1 MNGNV
6 AFAISNVNS
15 QCDISSRY
23 TRPMNRREAL
33 KRLIDER
40 FEGKQAELA
49 RAINRSPSLV
59 WQCLSG
65 HRNIGEKLAREI
77 ESKLRLK
84 QGWLDSD
91 SADFTLSDQPYTPG
105 TDNPPAASS
114 SEIDLLLAK
123 ATPRSRQQLLRI
135 AEAAADGRLS
145 ESDIKMLSDIAK
157 RLEKGSTN
165 HSDDY
170 PNLKPDTADQD
181 S

>member
-40 FEGKQAELA
+40 FEGKQAEFA

-91 SADFTLSDQPYTPG
+91 SADFNLSGQPYTPSS
-105 TDNPPAASS
+105 DNPPAKVPPEFSA
-114 SEIDLLLAK
+114 LLSK
-123 ATPRSRQQLLRI
+123 ATPRSYKQLMQI
-135 AEAAADGRLS
+135 AEAAADGRLTDA
-145 ESDIKMLSDIAK
+145 DINLLTQIANRIAAK
-157 RLEKGSTN
+157 E
-165 HSDDY
+165 
-170 PNLKPDTADQD
+170 
-181 S
+181 

>member
-40 FEGKQAELA
+40 FEGKQAEFA

-91 SADFTLSDQPYTPG
+91 STDFNLSGQPYTPG
-105 TDNPPAASS
+105 SDNPPAKVPPEFSA
-114 SEIDLLLAK
+114 LLSK
-123 ATPRSRQQLLRI
+123 ATPRSYKQLMQI
-135 AEAAADGRLS
+135 AEAAADGRLTDA
-145 ESDIKMLSDIAK
+145 DINLLTQIANRIAAK
-157 RLEKGSTN
+157 E
-165 HSDDY
+165 
-170 PNLKPDTADQD
+170 
-181 S
+181 

>member
-40 FEGKQAELA
+40 FEGKQADFA

-84 QGWLDSD
+84 KGWLDTD
-91 SADFTLSDQPYTPG
+91 SNNFDPSGKPPEPVS
-105 TDNPPAASS
+105 DNPPAKVPPEFSA
-114 SEIDLLLAK
+114 LLSK
-123 ATPRSRQQLLRI
+123 ATPRSYKQLMQI
-135 AEAAADGRLS
+135 AEAAADGRLTDA
-145 ESDIKMLSDIAK
+145 DINLLTQIANRIAAK
-157 RLEKGSTN
+157 E
-165 HSDDY
+165 
-170 PNLKPDTADQD
+170 
-181 S
+181 